1 MSQKAVKI
9 IACASVIEEML
20 PFLPAHIEYKEVEAG
35 LHLNADKLRNAI
47 QSLIDD
53 SNDEFEN
60 IVLGFGLCSMAAVG
74 LKASRSRLIIPR
86 VDDCI
91 GLFLGSQDSY
101 KKQLEKEHGTYFL
114 SKGWIDA
121 GVTLIEEFKQVEERM
136 GKEAAGIVRERML
149 KGYTRL
155 AFIDMGHKNQGEY
168 RAFSKKAAN
177 ELGLRFDEIRG
188 TDRLIKKMIFGPWDE
203 SNFIIVKPGEKI
215 SFSDF
220 RTDRKTPLQQNDYN
234 G

>member
-1 MSQKAVKI
+1 MPQKAVKI

-20 PFLPAHIEYKEVEAG
+20 PFLPAHIEYKEVESG
-35 LHLNADKLRNAI
+35 LHLNADKLRNSI
-47 QSLIDD
+47 QALIDD
-53 SNDEFEN
+53 SSDEFEN

-74 LKASRSRLIIPR
+74 LKSSRSRLIIPR

-136 GKEAAGIVRERML
+136 GKEAANVVRERML

-155 AFIDMGHKNQGEY
+155 AFINMGHKNQGKY
-168 RAFSKKAAN
+168 RDFSKKAAA
-177 ELGLRFDEIRG
+177 ELGLRFDEIKG
-188 TDRLIKKMIFGPWDE
+188 TDLLVKKMIFGPWDE
-203 SNFIIVKPGEKI
+203 NNFIIIQPGKKI

-220 RTDRKTPLQQNDYN
+220 KTDQKASSQQDNCK

>member
-20 PFLPAHIEYKEVEAG
+20 PFLPADIDYKEVESG
-35 LHLNADKLRNAI
+35 LHTNSEKLRNAI
-47 QSLIDD
+47 QTIIDD
-53 SNDEFEN
+53 SSEEFEN

-74 LKASRSRLIIPR
+74 LKASHSRLIIPR

-91 GLFLGSQDSY
+91 GLFLGSQESY
-101 KKQLEKEHGTYFL
+101 KKQVEKEHGTYFL

-121 GVTLIEEFKQVEERM
+121 GVTLVEEFKQFEERM
-136 GKEAAGIVRERML
+136 GKEAADIVRERML

-155 AFIDMGHKNQGEY
+155 AFIDMGHKNQGRY
-168 RAFSKKAAN
+168 RAFSKKAAD
-177 ELGLRFDEIRG
+177 ELGLRFDEIKG
-188 TDRLIKKMIFGPWDE
+188 TARLIKKMIFGPWDE
-203 SNFIIVKPGEKI
+203 KNFIIVPPGKRI
-215 SFSDF
+215 SFGDF
-220 RTDRKTPLQQNDYN
+220 KADQKASLQQNDCD

>member
-20 PFLPAHIEYKEVEAG
+20 PFLPAHIEYKEIEPG
-35 LHLNADKLRNAI
+35 LHINAEKLRNAI
-47 QSLIDD
+47 QTIIDD
-53 SNDEFEN
+53 SSEEFEN

-74 LKASRSRLIIPR
+74 LKAARSRLIVPR

-91 GLFLGSQDSY
+91 GLFLGSQESY
-101 KKQLEKEHGTYFL
+101 KKQVEKEHGTYFL

-121 GVTLIEEFKQVEERM
+121 GVTLIEEFKQNEERM
-136 GKEAAGIVRERML
+136 GKEAADTVKARML

-155 AFIDMGHKNQGEY
+155 AFIDMGHENLEKY
-168 RAFSKKAAN
+168 RAFSKKAAD

-188 TDRLIKKMIFGPWDE
+188 TTRLIRKMIFGPWDE
-203 SNFIIVKPGEKI
+203 ESFIIVPPGDRI
-215 SFSDF
+215 SLCDF
-220 RTDRKTPLQQNDYN
+220 RADRKA
-234 G
+234 

>member
-9 IACASVIEEML
+9 IACASVIEEMQ
-20 PFLPAHIEYKEVEAG
+20 PFLPAHIEYKEVEPG

-47 QSLIDD
+47 QALIDD
-53 SNDEFEN
+53 STDEFEN

-74 LKASRSRLIIPR
+74 LKAPRSRLIIPR

-101 KKQLEKEHGTYFL
+101 KKQIEKEHGTYFL

-121 GVTLIEEFKQVEERM
+121 GVTLVEEFKQVEERM
-136 GKEAAGIVRERML
+136 GKEAADIVRERML

-155 AFIDMGHKNQGEY
+155 AFIDMGHKNQGRY
-168 RAFSKKAAN
+168 RAFSKKAAG

-203 SNFIIVKPGEKI
+203 NNFIIVPPGERI

-220 RTDRKTPLQQNDYN
+220 RT
-234 G
+234 

>member
-9 IACASVIEEML
+9 IACASVIEEMQ
-20 PFLPAHIEYKEVEAG
+20 PFLPANIEYEEVESG

-47 QSLIDD
+47 QSLIND
-53 SNDEFEN
+53 STDEFKT

-101 KKQLEKEHGTYFL
+101 KKQVEKEHGTYFL

-121 GVTLIEEFKQVEERM
+121 GVTLVEEFKQVEERM
-136 GKEAAGIVRERML
+136 GKEAADIVRERML

-155 AFIDMGHKNQGEY
+155 AFIDMGHKNQGRY
-168 RAFSKKAAN
+168 RAFSKKAAS
-177 ELGLRFDEIRG
+177 ELGLRFEEIRG
-188 TDRLIKKMIFGPWDE
+188 TDRLIKKMIAGPWDE
-203 SNFIIVKPGEKI
+203 DNFIIIPPGEKV

-220 RTDRKTPLQQNDYN
+220 KTDQKASMQ
-234 G
+234 

>member
-20 PFLPAHIEYKEVEAG
+20 PFLPANIRYEEMEPG
-35 LHLNADKLRNAI
+35 LHINADKLRNAI
-47 QSLIDD
+47 QAIIDD
-53 SNDEFEN
+53 SSEEFEN

-91 GLFLGSQDSY
+91 GLFLGSQESY
-101 KKQLEKEHGTYFL
+101 KKQIEKEHGTYFL

-121 GVTLIEEFKQVEERM
+121 GVTLVEEFKQVEERM
-136 GKEAAGIVRERML
+136 GKEAADIVKERML

-155 AFIDMGHKNQGEY
+155 AFIDMGHENLGPY
-168 RAFSKKAAN
+168 RDFSKKAAA
-177 ELGLRFDEIRG
+177 ELGLRFEEIRG
-188 TDRLIKKMIFGPWDE
+188 TPILIRKMIFGPWDE
-203 SNFIIVKPGEKI
+203 KNFITVQPGERI
-215 SFSDF
+215 SLGDF
-220 RTDRKTPLQQNDYN
+220 RPDVKT
-234 G
+234 